1 MSRAWNVRL
10 GRQAEQGYAEIAQ
23 WIAKTFGAG
32 QAEIYTKT
40 ISLAIRALTDGPEK
54 SSR

>member
-32 QAEIYTKT
+32 QAEIYTET